1 MKKIIPL
8 KEQVRQFELAVIRST
23 LAALGNNAMQ
33 AAAAL
38 GVHVATLTRKIAADK

>member
-1 MKKIIPL
+1 MKKIVPL
-8 KEQVRQFELAVIRST
+8 KDQVRQFELTIIRST

-38 GVHVATLTRKIAADK
+38 GIHVATLTRKIASDK